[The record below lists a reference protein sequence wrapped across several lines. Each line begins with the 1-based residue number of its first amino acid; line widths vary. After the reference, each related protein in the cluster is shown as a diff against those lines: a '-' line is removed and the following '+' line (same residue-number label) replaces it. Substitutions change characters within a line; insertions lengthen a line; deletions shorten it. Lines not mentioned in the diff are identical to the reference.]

1 MFRPARQL
9 LRLGLSLASSAGR
22 ASVLLLGLPLVLTL
36 LAGRAEARSAFVLS
50 PPPALEAIPAGT
62 YDDRGRR
69 LGDAALFWEKLEDGT
84 IHMRAVTRVEGGA
97 RNTIDTWYEEV
108 DAGRALRALREE
120 SLSYDDEGN
129 RMVLVRV
136 DHEQRRA
143 SCTPPPGSDRAV
155 ETLELAPDDRVA
167 NTTMSLL
174 FQPLIRG
181 DVERIEFQAFLCR
194 GGARLMGFVALPGP
208 RSADGQ
214 VVEVRFGPNLGR
226 VASWFASVVVPK
238 LRFWFAADGGEYLA
252 HRMPLYGG
260 GPEVVVSRE
269 GVSAGFSQR

>member
-1 MFRPARQL
+1 MFLLVCQL
-9 LRLGLSLASSAGR
+9 PSRGLPCGFWRSFSPFLFLASMVLA
-22 ASVLLLGLPLVLTL
+22 AS
-36 LAGRAEARSAFVLS
+36 AEARSAFVL
-50 PPPALEAIPAGT
+50 PPPHALESIPAGT

-69 LGDAALFWEKLEDGT
+69 LGDAALFWEKLDDGT

-97 RNTIDTWYEEV
+97 RNTIDTWFEEV
-108 DAGRALRALREE
+108 DEGRALRALREE
-120 SLSYDDEGN
+120 SLSYDGEGN

-136 DHEQRRA
+136 DHERRKA
-143 SCTPPPGSDRAV
+143 SCTPPPGSGKKV
-155 ETLELAPDDRVA
+155 ETIELGPEDRVA

-208 RSADGQ
+208 RSDDGQ
-214 VVEVRFGPNLGR
+214 VVEIRFGPNLGR

-238 LRFWFAADGGEYLA
+238 LRFWFTAEGGEYLA

-269 GVSAGFSQR
+269 GVSAGFRRR